1 MMNREKFNSASF
13 GVSKRDK
20 ANIDALPPTN

>member
-13 GVSKRDK
+13 GISKRDK
-20 ANIDALPPTN
+20 ANIDALPNSN

>member
-13 GVSKRDK
+13 GISKRDK
-20 ANIDALPPTN
+20 ANIDALPTTN